1 MNIKEFNN
9 LDEKTR
15 QIVLE
20 EALELYSVIR
30 HENITTDTIKFIG
43 KLCTYFG
50 YNVQDLNKRLN
61 PHNINIVT

>member
-1 MNIKEFNN
+1 MNIEEFNN

-20 EALELYSVIR
+20 EALELYNVIR
-30 HENITTDTIKFIG
+30 YENIITDAIKFIG

-50 YNVQDLNKRLN
+50 YGIRDLNKRLN
-61 PHNINIVT
+61 PHNININ